1 MYPQQNPYQPAPAWQ
16 PPRRWWQHP
25 ALIITLLVVFPPAGI
40 ALVWLSPWTSR
51 AKIVSTIV
59 SALWFVVALAMDPP
73 KEEGADDPKPAVTVT
88 VTVTVTPTPTATPTP
103 TPTPSVEPTTEPPTP
118 EPTTEAPTPEPTTEA
133 PTTQAPK
140 PTTQAPKPTTQAP
153 KPTTQAPRPKP
164 TQVTQPPE
172 TAEPEPEPYYANCTA
187 VRAAGAD
194 PIRRGDPG
202 YGSHLDRD
210 GDGIA
215 CE

>member
-40 ALVWLSPWTSR
+40 ALVWLSRWTNR
-51 AKIVSTIV
+51 AKIVSTIA
-59 SALWFVVALAMDPP
+59 SALWFVVALSMDPP
-73 KEEGADDPKPAVTVT
+73 PEKESDDPKPAVTVT
-88 VTVTVTPTPTATPTP
+88 VTVTVTPIPTPPAEPTPTP
-103 TPTPSVEPTTEPPTP
+103 TPTAPAEPPTPTPTP
-118 EPTTEAPTPEPTTEA
+118 EPTTEAPTTRAPE

-153 KPTTQAPRPKP
+153 KPKP
-164 TQVTQPPE
+164 TQVTRPPE
-172 TAEPEPEPYYANCTA
+172 TAEPEPDPEPYYANCTA

>member
-25 ALIITLLVVFPPAGI
+25 ALVITLLVVFPPAGI
-40 ALVWLSPWTSR
+40 ALVWLSRWTNR
-51 AKIVSTIV
+51 AKIVSTIA
-59 SALWFVVALAMDPP
+59 SALWFVVALSMDPP
-73 KEEGADDPKPAVTVT
+73 PEQDTDDPKPAVTVT
-88 VTVTVTPTPTATPTP
+88 VTVTVTPTPT
-103 TPTPSVEPTTEPPTP
+103 PSVEPTPTSTAP
-118 EPTTEAPTPEPTTEA
+118 AEPTTPTPTPEPTTEA
-133 PTTQAPK
+133 PTTEAPEPTTQAPKPK
-140 PTTQAPKPTTQAP
+140 PTTQAPK
-153 KPTTQAPRPKP
+153 PKP

-172 TAEPEPEPYYANCTA
+172 TAEPEPDPEPHYANCTA